1 MSSEIKTFLINDN
14 RISGI
19 SSEIMMP
26 IKRGPSSSVIQSY
39 KQVSNSSSSCLFNV
53 SVPSENTLVNR
64 NLRINAKLQMTVT
77 FNNAFGATQ
86 TPFYVLPSSF
96 PLNTGLASASV
107 TINNTKLSVQTQDV
121 LAVILKQYQQEF
133 LARNVQTSPSYV
145 DKYWGS
151 LSDAGA
157 DEIPSSYFSGVKYA
171 EKDSNVSARADSN
184 ISFILYKA
192 NGDLATSQTGFIVGD
207 GAGCYADITIS
218 VSEPILGL
226 PTFEMKDH
234 EAAFMGVNNLELT
247 LQLNDCNH
255 VLYFPANLE
264 ALISSRSAGLKKS
277 NVSTFLN
284 DDARLTV
291 NYLTLHP
298 SDYAKMMPKN
308 VIPYNEFVNYKTT
321 QSITLTAE
329 SSSTAIIS
337 NQVQLRQVPDK
348 IYINVTPTY
357 SNLPT
362 TASNHLSFPISNLS
376 ITFNNRANLLSE
388 MDSYDLYTMSRRN
401 GCHQSYQ
408 EFRGTIRDFN
418 GTEYLSLG
426 SIIVIDPR
434 DLSLDDYL
442 SSGSIGQFSLQA
454 QATCTN
460 LQSNTVFG
468 IKTVIPCQ
476 MNIICSYAGVLVTQQ
491 GSSAS
496 MSGLLTKNLV
506 LETKEAGNAM
516 GDYEAAEEVSGGNI
530 GRSLTSLGNV
540 LNTKGRKMIKN
551 KIDNVKDRIDGSGGG
566 YAMSAGSYQISGSG
580 KSRLSKY
587 M

>member
-19 SSEIMMP
+19 TDEIMMP
-26 IKRGPSSSVIQSY
+26 VKSGPSSSVIQSY

-77 FNNAFGATQ
+77 FNAAFGATE
-86 TPFYVLPSSF
+86 TPFYVIPSSF

-107 TINNTKLSVQTQDV
+107 TINNTKVSVQSQDI

-151 LSDAGA
+151 LDDAA
-157 DEIPSSYFSGVKYA
+157 NDMYPSSYFSGVRYA
-171 EKDSNVSARADSN
+171 EKDSNVSARGDSN
-184 ISFILYKA
+184 ISFKLYKA
-192 NGDLATSQTGFIVGD
+192 DGTFATSQTGFIVGD

-226 PTFEMKDH
+226 PTFEIKDH
-234 EAAFMGVNNLELT
+234 EAAFMGVNNMELT
-247 LQLNDCNH
+247 LQLNDCKH
-255 VLYFPANLE
+255 VLYFPPAIE
-264 ALISSRSAGLKKS
+264 ALISSRSAGLKTG

-284 DDARLTV
+284 DDAKLTV

-321 QSITLTAE
+321 QSIVLAN
-329 SSSTAIIS
+329 SSTPIIS

-388 MDSYDLYTMSRRN
+388 MDQYDLYTMSRRN
-401 GCHQSYQ
+401 GCHQSFQ
-408 EFRGTIRDFN
+408 EFRGTVRDYN

-434 DLSLDDYL
+434 DLGLDDYL
-442 SSGSIGQFSLQA
+442 SSGSIGQFSLQC

-460 LQSNTVFG
+460 LKSNTVFG
-468 IKTVIPCQ
+468 GDGVTVGCQ
-476 MNIICSYAGVLVTQQ
+476 LNIICSYAGVLVTQQ

-516 GDYEAAEEVSGGNI
+516 GDYEEAEEVAGGNI

-540 LNTKGRKMIKN
+540 LNKKGRKLVRN
-551 KIDNVKDRIDGSGGG
+551 KIDSVKDRIDGSGYSVSGG
-566 YAMSAGSYQISGSG
+566 AYQISGG

>member
-19 SSEIMMP
+19 TDEILMP
-26 IKRGPSSSVIQSY
+26 VKKGPSSSVIQSY

-77 FNNAFGATQ
+77 FDAAFAAA
-86 TPFYVLPSSF
+86 TPFYVVPSSF
-96 PLNTGLASASV
+96 PLNTGIASASV

-151 LSDAGA
+151 LSDAA
-157 DEIPSSYFSGVKYA
+157 TDTFPSSYFSGVRYA
-171 EKDSNVSARADSN
+171 EKDSNVSARGDSN
-184 ISFILYKA
+184 ISFILYKSD
-192 NGDLATSQTGFIVGD
+192 GSATATQTQFVAAD
-207 GAGCYADITIS
+207 GAGCYADITIT

-247 LQLNDCNH
+247 LQLNDCKH
-255 VLYFPANLE
+255 VLYFPPALE
-264 ALISSRSAGLKKS
+264 ALISSRSAGVKKPANAS
-277 NVSTFLN
+277 STFLN
-284 DDARLTV
+284 DDAKLTL

-321 QSITLTAE
+321 QSITLE
-329 SSSTAIIS
+329 NSSTAIIS

-357 SNLPT
+357 ANLPT

-388 MDSYDLYTMSRRN
+388 MDQYDLYTMSRRN
-401 GCHQSYQ
+401 GCHQSFQ
-408 EFRGTIRDFN
+408 EFRGTVRDYN
-418 GTEYLSLG
+418 GSEYLSLG

-434 DLSLDDYL
+434 DLGLDDYL
-442 SSGSIGQFSLQA
+442 SSGSIGQFSLQC
-454 QATCTN
+454 QATCDK

-468 IKTVIPCQ
+468 VSTIVPCQ
-476 MNIICSYAGVLVTQQ
+476 LNIICSYAGVLVTQQ

-516 GDYEAAEEVSGGNI
+516 GDYEEAEEVAGGNI

-540 LNTKGRKMIKN
+540 LNKKGRKLVKS
-551 KIDNVKDRIDGSGGG
+551 KIDNVKDRIDGSG
-566 YAMSAGSYQISGSG
+566 YSMSAGSYQISGG
-580 KSRLSKY
+580 KANRLSKY

>member
-19 SSEIMMP
+19 TDEVLMP
-26 IKRGPSSSVIQSY
+26 VKKGPSSSVIQSY

-77 FNNAFGATQ
+77 FDAAFAAP
-86 TPFYVLPSSF
+86 TPFYVVPSSF

-151 LSDAGA
+151 ITDAA
-157 DEIPSSYFSGVKYA
+157 DDTFPSSYFSGVKYA
-171 EKDSNVSARADSN
+171 EKDSNVSARGDSN

-192 NGDLATSQTGFIVGD
+192 DGGATATQTQFVAAD
-207 GAGCYADITIS
+207 GAGCYADITIT

-247 LQLNDCNH
+247 LQLNDCQH
-255 VLYFPANLE
+255 VLYFPPAIE
-264 ALISSRSAGLKKS
+264 SLISSRSAGVKIENKS
-277 NVSTFLN
+277 NTFLN

-321 QSITLTAE
+321 QSIDLTKD
-329 SSSTAIIS
+329 STPIIS

-348 IYINVTPTY
+348 IYINITPTY
-357 SNLPT
+357 AKLPT

-388 MDSYDLYTMSRRN
+388 MDQYDLYTMSRRN

-408 EFRGTIRDFN
+408 EFRGVVRDYN

-454 QATCTN
+454 QATCTKLKSSTN
-460 LQSNTVFG
+460 FTEDTVL
-468 IKTVIPCQ
+468 CQ

-516 GDYEAAEEVSGGNI
+516 GDYEEAAEVSGGNI

-540 LNTKGRKMIKN
+540 LNTKGRKMIKH
-551 KIDNVKDRIDGSGGG
+551 KIDNVKDRIDGSG
-566 YAMSAGSYQISGSG
+566 YAMSAGAYQVSGG
-580 KSRLSKY
+580 AKSRLSKY

>member
-19 SSEIMMP
+19 SDEIMMP
-26 IKRGPSSSVIQSY
+26 VKKGPSSSVIQSY
-39 KQVSNSSSSCLFNV
+39 KQISNSSSSCLFNV

-64 NLRINAKLQMTVT
+64 NLRINAKLQMTVSFT
-77 FNNAFGATQ
+77 DAFAAA
-86 TPFYVLPSSF
+86 TPFYVVPSSF

-121 LAVILKQYQQEF
+121 LSVILKQYQQEF

-151 LSDAGA
+151 LSDAA
-157 DEIPSSYFSGVKYA
+157 TDTFPSSYFSGVRYA
-171 EKDSNVSARADSN
+171 EKDSNVSARGDSN
-184 ISFILYKA
+184 ISFQLYKA
-192 NGDLATSQTGFIVGD
+192 DGTATATQTQFVAAD

-226 PTFEMKDH
+226 PTFEIKDH

-247 LQLNDCNH
+247 LQLNDCKH
-255 VLYFPANLE
+255 VLYFPPAIE
-264 ALISSRSAGLKKS
+264 ALISSRSAGLKTG

-284 DDARLTV
+284 DDAKLTV

-321 QSITLTAE
+321 QAITLAE
-329 SSSTAIIS
+329 ASTAIIS

-348 IYINVTPTY
+348 IYINITPTY
-357 SNLPT
+357 ANLPT

-388 MDSYDLYTMSRRN
+388 MDTYDLYTMSRRN

-408 EFRGTIRDFN
+408 EFRGVVRDYN

-454 QATCTN
+454 QATCTK
-460 LQSNTVFG
+460 LQSTTNFSVAAVG
-468 IKTVIPCQ
+468 CQ

-516 GDYEAAEEVSGGNI
+516 GDYEDAEEVAGGNI

-540 LNTKGRKMIKN
+540 LNKKGRKLVKN
-551 KIDNVKDRIDGSGGG
+551 KIDNVKDRIEGSG
-566 YAMSAGSYQISGSG
+566 YAMSAGSYQISGG
-580 KSRLSKY
+580 KANRLSKY

>member
-19 SSEIMMP
+19 TDEIMMP
-26 IKRGPSSSVIQSY
+26 VKSGPSSSVIQSY

-77 FNNAFGATQ
+77 FNAAFGATE
-86 TPFYVLPSSF
+86 TKFYAIPSSF

-107 TINNTKLSVQTQDV
+107 TINNTKVSVQSQDI

-151 LSDAGA
+151 LSDAA
-157 DEIPSSYFSGVKYA
+157 NDTFPSSYFSGVRYA
-171 EKDSNVSARADSN
+171 EKDSNVSARGDSN
-184 ISFILYKA
+184 ISFKLYKA
-192 NGDLATSQTGFIVGD
+192 DGTFATSQTGFIVGD

-226 PTFEMKDH
+226 PTFEIKDH
-234 EAAFMGVNNLELT
+234 EAAFMGVNNMELT
-247 LQLNDCNH
+247 LQLNDCKH
-255 VLYFPANLE
+255 VLYFPKAIE
-264 ALISSRSAGLKKS
+264 DLISSRSAGLKTG

-284 DDARLTV
+284 DDAKLTV

-321 QSITLTAE
+321 QSIVLAN
-329 SSSTAIIS
+329 SSTPIIS

-388 MDSYDLYTMSRRN
+388 MDQYDLYTMSRRN
-401 GCHQSYQ
+401 GCHQSFQ
-408 EFRGTIRDFN
+408 EFRGTVRDYN

-434 DLSLDDYL
+434 DLGLDDYL
-442 SSGSIGQFSLQA
+442 SSGSIGQFSLQC

-460 LQSNTVFG
+460 LKSNTVFG
-468 IKTVIPCQ
+468 GDGVTVGCQ
-476 MNIICSYAGVLVTQQ
+476 LNIICSYAGVLVTQQ

-516 GDYEAAEEVSGGNI
+516 GDYEEAEEVAGGNI

-540 LNTKGRKMIKN
+540 LNKKGRKLVRN
-551 KIDNVKDRIDGSGGG
+551 KIDSVKDRIDGSGYSVSGG
-566 YAMSAGSYQISGSG
+566 AYQVSGG
-580 KSRLSKY
+580 RSRLSKY